1 MQHKSFYAV
10 DLRAKEDQYAIFLA
24 RTSVIFPKRDMIIVL
39 VLNSMPHFFY
49 CFCILWFAVG
59 LDESTNH
66 VEALWTMT

>member
-1 MQHKSFYAV
+1 
-10 DLRAKEDQYAIFLA
+10 
-24 RTSVIFPKRDMIIVL
+24 MIIVL